1 MKEAVALAPPLFM
14 TQTMPPIPV
23 NHITLPLKCV
33 TIISLQTIIF
43 CEIIILSQLNIQ
55 TMDTNEIEGNWNVE
69 KGKLKQK
76 FALLTDD
83 YQLREEIK
91 NKEMMNRLQIKLGKT
106 KEELHQLLADLFF
119 ISFLNRDT
127 H

>member
-1 MKEAVALAPPLFM
+1 
-14 TQTMPPIPV
+14 
-23 NHITLPLKCV
+23 
-33 TIISLQTIIF
+33 
-43 CEIIILSQLNIQ
+43 
-55 TMDTNEIEGNWNVE
+55 MDTNEIEGNWNVE

-119 ISFLNRDT
+119 ISFLNKDA

>member
-1 MKEAVALAPPLFM
+1 
-14 TQTMPPIPV
+14 
-23 NHITLPLKCV
+23 
-33 TIISLQTIIF
+33 
-43 CEIIILSQLNIQ
+43 
-55 TMDTNEIEGNWNVE
+55 MDTNEIVGNWNVE

>member
-1 MKEAVALAPPLFM
+1 MKE
-14 TQTMPPIPV
+14 T
-23 NHITLPLKCV
+23 
-33 TIISLQTIIF
+33 
-43 CEIIILSQLNIQ
+43 
-55 TMDTNEIEGNWNVE
+55 EIEGNWNEE

-76 FALLTDD
+76 FALLTDN

-91 NKEMMNRLQIKLGKT
+91 NEEMMKRLQVKLGKT

>member
-1 MKEAVALAPPLFM
+1 MNA
-14 TQTMPPIPV
+14 
-23 NHITLPLKCV
+23 
-33 TIISLQTIIF
+33 S
-43 CEIIILSQLNIQ
+43 
-55 TMDTNEIEGNWNVE
+55 EIEGNWNVE

-119 ISFLNRDT
+119 ISFLNKDT

>member
-1 MKEAVALAPPLFM
+1 M

-55 TMDTNEIEGNWNVE
+55 TMDTNEIVGNWNVE

-91 NKEMMNRLQIKLGKT
+91 NKEMMKRL
-106 KEELHQLLADLFF
+106 
-119 ISFLNRDT
+119 
-127 H
+127 